1 MYIIVLAGALQ
12 MIEFNPT
19 LKAAGKPVG
28 SLMFWRLLC
37 DIMVMLAFG
46 YAGEVGAST
55 DGIGFAIGM
64 AG

>member
-1 MYIIVLAGALQ
+1 